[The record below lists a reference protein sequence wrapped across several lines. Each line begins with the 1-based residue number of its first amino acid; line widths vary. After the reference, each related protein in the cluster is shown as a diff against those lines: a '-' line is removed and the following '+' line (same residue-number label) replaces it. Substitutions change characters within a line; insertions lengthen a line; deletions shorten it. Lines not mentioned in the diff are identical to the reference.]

1 MTHNLET
8 RETAFT
14 DAEFRTLDRYA
25 DGGIVELGLAACWV
39 TDKQR
44 AKLTGDD
51 QSRMGDHDEEMSFLL
66 ADAMVEFGGY

>member
-14 DAEFRTLDRYA
+14 NAEFAALDRNA
-25 DGGIVELGLAACWV
+25 DGDIIELGLAACFV

-44 AKLTGDD
+44 TKLTGDD